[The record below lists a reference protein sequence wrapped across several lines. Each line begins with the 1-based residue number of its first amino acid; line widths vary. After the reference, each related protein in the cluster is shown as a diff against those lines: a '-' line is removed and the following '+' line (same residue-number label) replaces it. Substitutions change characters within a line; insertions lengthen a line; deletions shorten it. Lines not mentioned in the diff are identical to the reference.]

1 MGRPSARAISR
12 TFAQRRDKIHDMALP
27 RKLMVDGEQTVATTR
42 THLKVLFIPF
52 LILLLVALLEG
63 FVQAKVA
70 GEVDAVWS
78 WIIVGIA
85 VVLVFF
91 GTLLPFA
98 KWLAW
103 TYTLTNK
110 RIVEQKGLLTR
121 TGRVIPLS
129 RINDVAFEKNL
140 NDRIL
145 GCGTLIIH
153 DASEQAGLELRD
165 IPHIEAFHRTVSN
178 LVLEKHDKTASDESI

>member
-1 MGRPSARAISR
+1 M
-12 TFAQRRDKIHDMALP
+12 TLP
-27 RKLMVDGEQTVATTR
+27 RKLMIDGEQTIATTR
-42 THLKVLFIPF
+42 THVKVLFIPF
-52 LILLLVALLEG
+52 LVLIV
-63 FVQAKVA
+63 VA
-70 GEVDAVWS
+70 GLAGYAVAQVGDSGNGVIRWVVVAIAAVL
-78 WIIVGIA
+78 IIW
-85 VVLVFF
+85 
-91 GTLLPFA
+91 GTVLPFL
-98 KWLAW
+98 KWFSW

-153 DASEQAGLELRD
+153 DASEQAGLELKD
-165 IPHIEAFHRTVSN
+165 IPHIEAFHRTVTN
-178 LVLEKHDKTASDESI
+178 LVFEKQDKTASDESV

>member
-1 MGRPSARAISR
+1 
-12 TFAQRRDKIHDMALP
+12 MALP

-42 THLKVLFIPF
+42 THIKVLFVPF
-52 LILLLVALLEG
+52 VILLLVALLEG
-63 FVQAKVA
+63 FVQARVD
-70 GEVDAVWS
+70 GEVNATVR
-78 WIIVGIA
+78 WILVGIGL
-85 VVLVFF
+85 VLIFF

-153 DASEQAGLELRD
+153 DASEQTGLQLKD
-165 IPHIEAFHRTVSN
+165 IPNIEAFHRTVSN
-178 LVLEKHDKTASDESI
+178 LVFEQHDKSARDDSV

>member
-1 MGRPSARAISR
+1 MS
-12 TFAQRRDKIHDMALP
+12 LP
-27 RKLMVDGEQTVATTR
+27 RKLMIDGEQTIATTR
-42 THLKVLFIPF
+42 THVKVLFIPF
-52 LILLLVALLEG
+52 LILIVVAGLGGFLAAKASDSAGGSLRWVILGVALVL
-63 FVQAKVA
+63 
-70 GEVDAVWS
+70 
-78 WIIVGIA
+78 IIW
-85 VVLVFF
+85 
-91 GTLLPFA
+91 GTVLPFL
-98 KWLAW
+98 KWFSW

-153 DASEQAGLELRD
+153 DASEQAGLELKD
-165 IPHIEAFHRTVSN
+165 IPHIEAFHRTVTN
-178 LVLEKHDKTASDESI
+178 LVFEKQNGGKSASDESV